1 MDYLRTLCYKQRPD
15 YCGIESAFIQ
25 MMDAREVNIDE
36 PMDWEPV
43 YIKRPGEVVVG
54 GNFKKFFIQFLE
66 KQTKSYANWAKG
78 GNREY
83 SRISRITK

>member
-43 YIKRPGEVVVG
+43 YIKRPGEVVENKRTF
-54 GNFKKFFIQFLE
+54 NFLFNF
-66 KQTKSYANWAKG
+66 
-78 GNREY
+78 
-83 SRISRITK
+83 

>member
-43 YIKRPGEVVVG
+43 YIKRPGEV
-54 GNFKKFFIQFLE
+54 
-66 KQTKSYANWAKG
+66 
-78 GNREY
+78 
-83 SRISRITK
+83 ISRRKKYLIFYSIFRKANQKLCELGKRRK